1 MVGCEIAVIDMNCI
15 LPGAETPEEF
25 YQNLISGKYL
35 IAKLDVQEE
44 EYDNYVPYKGV
55 IPIQT
60 IAEPLWGIEANIW
73 DIADPQLRLLFK
85 MADNLSLKAYSN
97 MGIYVATSSSF
108 EWRRKIY
115 SEIGEEDSKKRNL
128 VSNFTDET
136 YYATQLSY
144 ELDLKGPSCT
154 IQSACAS
161 SALALHTA
169 CQALLSG
176 DCYEAAV
183 FGVSVTTPMNRGY
196 YYYEGSMF
204 SSDGSTIPFSDRS
217 KGTVPSDGGACV
229 ILKCLED
236 AISDNDN
243 ILGIIKGISVNNDG
257 RQKMGYTAPSVVG
270 ESEAIRRA
278 LDISEVDGWDFIEMH
293 GTGTSFGDSLEVE
306 AIKRAAKIQLPCALT
321 SVKGNIGYLDAASG
335 IVSLVKVLKILE
347 HRIVPGNINIE
358 GFNPMINLQNTNF
371 FIPRDNYRLPKR
383 KVIGG
388 INSFGDGGTNVHVI
402 VESMEEE

>member
-15 LPGAETPEEF
+15 LPGAEMPEQF
-25 YQNLISGKYL
+25 YQNLISGKNL
-35 IAKLDVQEE
+35 ITKLDVREK
-44 EYDNYVPYKGV
+44 EYKNYVPYKGL
-55 IPIQT
+55 IPIHNIT
-60 IAEPLWGIEANIW
+60 KPLFGIEPNIW

-85 MADNLSLKAYSN
+85 MADNLNLKTYSN
-97 MGIYVATSSSF
+97 MGIYVATSSGF

-154 IQSACAS
+154 IESACAS

-183 FGVSVTTPMNRGY
+183 FGVSVTTPMDRGY

-204 SSDGSTIPFSDRS
+204 SSDGSTIPFSDKS

-243 ILGIIKGISVNNDG
+243 ILGVIKGIAVNNDG

-270 ESEAIRRA
+270 ESEAIHRA
-278 LDISEVDGWDFIEMH
+278 LDIAEVDGWDFIEMH

-306 AIKRAAKIQLPCALT
+306 AIKRATEVQLPCALT

-335 IVSLVKVLKILE
+335 IVSLVKVLKILQ

-358 GFNPMINLQNTNF
+358 RVNPMINLQNTNL
-371 FIPRDNYRLPKR
+371 FIPRDNYRLSKK

-388 INSFGDGGTNVHVI
+388 INSFGDGGTNVHII